1 MSCNCK
7 VAKQITYLEKKY
19 GHNIPVSKQSQIR
32 FRFTEF
38 LKNLL
43 VIFIGILF
51 LPIMILHILFV
62 LIFKKDKK
70 ISIKKLLRL
79 KYVRN

>member
-19 GHNIPVSKQSQIR
+19 GHNMPVSKQSKIK
-32 FRFTEF
+32 FRFSEF
-38 LKNLL
+38 LKSLL
-43 VIFIGILF
+43 IGFIGILF
-51 LPIMILHILFV
+51 LPIMILHVLFV

-70 ISIKKLLRL
+70 ISIGNLLRL
-79 KYVRN
+79 KYVK